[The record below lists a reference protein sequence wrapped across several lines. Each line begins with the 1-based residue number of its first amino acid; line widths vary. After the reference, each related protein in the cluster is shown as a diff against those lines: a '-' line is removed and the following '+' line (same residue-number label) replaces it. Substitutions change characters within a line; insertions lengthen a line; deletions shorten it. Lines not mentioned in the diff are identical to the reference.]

1 MCKVG
6 NWELYGTKRVFVS
19 HYEWEVGFEE
29 EENLVATFSTEEQA
43 ESYVKAALLKNQPA
57 GYDSPFRKK
66 SLLRGYDGC
75 EIREKEDP
83 HIPPH
88 DPCL

>member
-19 HYEWEVGFEE
+19 HYGRGDVEE

-57 GYDSPFRKK
+57 GVNKSFRKK
-66 SLLRGYDGC
+66 SLLRRYDGY

-88 DPCL
+88 DPYL